1 MKKVTDNYFS
11 QRNHDCQVKINKIL
25 NDDLPDFCREFFV
38 GIQNRT
44 SFLTRLNYS
53 YDLRTFFRF
62 SLECLPAFKNYK
74 TPKDLIA
81 DDLNKYTSYDLELF
95 LNYLSDYVNDDGV
108 DFTNSERGK
117 ARKLSAVKSLFKYFF
132 RRGLLNSDVSA
143 KVDSPRIHEKE
154 IIRLERN
161 EVNDLLDTV
170 EQGSGLSPQQRAF
183 YNKNAVRD
191 MAIVALFLGT
201 GIRVSELVGLNV
213 EDVDFKND
221 SFVVTRKGGNRV
233 ILYLNEEIKEYL
245 TVYIKYRETLPLPKD
260 EKALFISIQKTR
272 LTTRAVEN
280 IIKKYS
286 KIAVPLKKI
295 TPHKLR
301 STFGTELYRTTG
313 DIYVVADVLG
323 HKDVNTTKK
332 HYAALTEDVRKR
344 ASQVVTLRK
353 NDDDDDTEIE

>member
-1 MKKVTDNYFS
+1 
-11 QRNHDCQVKINKIL
+11 
-25 NDDLPDFCREFFV
+25 
-38 GIQNRT
+38 
-44 SFLTRLNYS
+44 
-53 YDLRTFFRF
+53 
-62 SLECLPAFKNYK
+62 
-74 TPKDLIA
+74 
-81 DDLNKYTSYDLELF
+81 
-95 LNYLSDYVNDDGV
+95 
-108 DFTNSERGK
+108 
-117 ARKLSAVKSLFKYFF
+117 
-132 RRGLLNSDVSA
+132 
-143 KVDSPRIHEKE
+143 
-154 IIRLERN
+154 
-161 EVNDLLDTV
+161 
-170 EQGSGLSPQQRAF
+170 
-183 YNKNAVRD
+183 

-213 EDVDFKND
+213 EDVDFKNN

-245 TVYIKYRETLPLPKD
+245 TVYIKYRETLLLPKD

-353 NDDDDDTEIE
+353 NDDDTKIE

>member
-1 MKKVTDNYFS
+1 MKQNNDNYFS
-11 QRNHDCQVKINKIL
+11 QRNHDCQIKINML
-25 NDDLPDFCREFFV
+25 LDEDLPDFCREFFV

-44 SFLTRLNYS
+44 SFLTRLNYA
-53 YDLRTFFRF
+53 YDLRIFFRF
-62 SLECLPAFKNYK
+62 SVECIPAFSAFS
-74 TPKDLIA
+74 TAKDIKA
-81 DDLNKYTSYDLELF
+81 TDLNKYTSYDLELF
-95 LNYLSDYVNDDGV
+95 LNFLSDYINDDGV
-108 DFTNSERGK
+108 DYSNSERGK

-143 KVDSPRIHEKE
+143 KVDSPKIHEKE

-170 EQGSGLSPQQRAF
+170 EQGIGLSPQQKAF
-183 YNKNAVRD
+183 YNKNSVRD

-213 EDVDFKND
+213 DDIDFKNN
-221 SFVVTRKGGNRV
+221 SFIVTRKGGNRV
-233 ILYLNEEIKEYL
+233 ILYLNDEIKDYL
-245 TVYIKYRETLPLPKD
+245 TTYMKYRENQLLSKD

-332 HYAALTEDVRKR
+332 HYAALTDDVRKK

-353 NDDDDDTEIE
+353 SDEG

>member
-1 MKKVTDNYFS
+1 M
-11 QRNHDCQVKINKIL
+11 
-25 NDDLPDFCREFFV
+25 
-38 GIQNRT
+38 
-44 SFLTRLNYS
+44 
-53 YDLRTFFRF
+53 
-62 SLECLPAFKNYK
+62 ECLPAFKNYK

-143 KVDSPRIHEKE
+143 KVDSPKIHEKE

-213 EDVDFKND
+213 EDVDFKNN

-245 TVYIKYRETLPLPKD
+245 TVYIKYRETLLLPKD

-280 IIKKYS
+280 IIKS
-286 KIAVPLKKI
+286 TLK
-295 TPHKLR
+295 LQFR
-301 STFGTELYRTTG
+301 
-313 DIYVVADVLG
+313 
-323 HKDVNTTKK
+323 
-332 HYAALTEDVRKR
+332 
-344 ASQVVTLRK
+344 
-353 NDDDDDTEIE
+353 